1 MSLVEGGAWRRRWW
15 VVVWLLSMISAQAQ
29 EEDGGGVVLPM
40 GKRTSGGET
49 LAALGEEL
57 RASVMRSTVRI
68 LGEEGEQRALATV
81 VGLDG
86 LLVSKS
92 SEVPERFQVELTD
105 GGAVVAGEV
114 LERLPELDLAILRAE
129 RADGLE
135 VARWAGQEGGQPGLP
150 GLGDWLISPRTTR
163 RGTAELALGVLG
175 VGERSV
181 ARTPSMIGVRVE
193 ASESPVGA
201 LVVGLAADGP
211 AQKAGLREGD
221 IILEISG
228 KAVDGPE
235 AVRAEIL
242 PRRAGEVVLVR
253 LVRRG
258 RELER
263 EVALASGIRVL
274 DEWNGEQNFAPGGIS
289 LRHDDFEAVLQ
300 HDGQVAARDMGG
312 GIYGLGGEL
321 VGINIA
327 RVDRVSVFA
336 LPVRVVGEV
345 VRERQ

>member
-1 MSLVEGGAWRRRWW
+1 MSLWTGGVWRSWW
-15 VVVWLLSMISAQAQ
+15 VVGLVLMIPAQVRA
-29 EEDGGGVVLPM
+29 EEGGGVILPM

-49 LAALGEEL
+49 LAALGEGL

-81 VGLDG
+81 VGVDG

-92 SEVPERFQVELTD
+92 SEVPERFQVELSD
-105 GGAVVAGEV
+105 GGLLVGGEV
-114 LERLPELDLAILRAE
+114 LERLPELDLVVLRAE
-129 RADGLE
+129 RAEGLE
-135 VARWAGQEGGQPGLP
+135 AVRWAGQEAGLP

-163 RGTAELALGVLG
+163 RGTGELALGVLG

-228 KAVDGPE
+228 KVVDGPE

-242 PRRAGEVVLVR
+242 PRRAGEVVVVR

-263 EVALASGIRVL
+263 EVALASGVRVL

-321 VGINIA
+321 LGINIA

-336 LPVRVVGEV
+336 LPARVVGEV
-345 VRERQ
+345 LRERQ